1 MNLLKGGMRTF
12 HDFDTE
18 QQQGMACSVE
28 ALATDDATVIL
39 LCWPR
44 RIRPLIRGVS
54 RKKSRRPL
62 QVGRSPMWNRLS
74 SSCRDPWNGSCA
86 RTSTGTACAVHE
98 LDAPSNNR
106 LQRMVRCALAAEPER
121 QCGRAEDRFM
131 AVRSRRRTSALGR
144 DLPVDMCALLHRVRS
159 NLSFCI

>member
-74 SSCRDPWNGSCA
+74 SSCRDPWNGSCGRA
-86 RTSTGTACAVHE
+86 LVPPAPCMNLTRRLTTACSGWSAARSP
-98 LDAPSNNR
+98 LNR
-106 LQRMVRCALAAEPER
+106 SVNAAELR
-121 QCGRAEDRFM
+121 TALWRCDLGAE
-131 AVRSRRRTSALGR
+131 
-144 DLPVDMCALLHRVRS
+144 LPHLVETYRLICVHSYIVSDQT
-159 NLSFCI
+159 